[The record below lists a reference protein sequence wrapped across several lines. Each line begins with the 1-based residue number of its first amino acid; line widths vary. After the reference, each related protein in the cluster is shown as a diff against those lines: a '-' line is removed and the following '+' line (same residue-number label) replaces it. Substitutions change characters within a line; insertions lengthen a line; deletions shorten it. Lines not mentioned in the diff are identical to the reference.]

1 MFCSF
6 CTCCNCCFSHWK
18 LDNFF
23 LILRWCVGMSAWSF
37 VRACVCV
44 CVCVYMSACERH
56 IKVWTHVADTSFNAS
71 LWLGSLILCLS
82 IEKRKG
88 KKTPTLKQTTKP
100 TLLCHKTCFAFH
112 RLQIVGGGGG
122 VALLSGLLVLFSYH
136 LCNVE
141 MMNVYECVCVC
152 GGFYFFFWLFV
163 LSCDHCIQN
172 G

>member
-1 MFCSF
+1 MCRYERVVICES
-6 CTCCNCCFSHWK
+6 
-18 LDNFF
+18 
-23 LILRWCVGMSAWSF
+23 M
-37 VRACVCV
+37 CV
-44 CVCVYMSACERH
+44 CVCVYMSACEHH

-112 RLQIVGGGGG
+112 RLQIVGGGG
-122 VALLSGLLVLFSYH
+122 LLCFLGFWFYSRIICVMWRWWMCMS
-136 LCNVE
+136 
-141 MMNVYECVCVC
+141 VCV